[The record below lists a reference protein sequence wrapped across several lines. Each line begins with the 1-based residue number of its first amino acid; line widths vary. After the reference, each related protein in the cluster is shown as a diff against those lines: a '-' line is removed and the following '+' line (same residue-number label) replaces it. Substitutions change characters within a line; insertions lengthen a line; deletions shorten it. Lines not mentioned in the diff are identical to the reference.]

1 MPRAPAH
8 ARLCV
13 IGVSLR
19 SRSGLPDDL
28 EAFVNHYNHRGYHE
42 SLNSVTP
49 SDVYFVRDKTI
60 LTGWE
65 KIKKQTIRQRRLQH
79 QKQAA

>member
-19 SRSGLPDDL
+19 SRSGLPDEL
-28 EAFVNHYNHRGYHE
+28 QAFVDHYNHHRHHE
-42 SLNSVTP
+42 SLNNVTP
-49 SDVYFVRDKTI
+49 ADVYFGRGKAI
-60 LTGWE
+60 LRERE
-65 KIKKQTIRQRRLQH
+65 KIKKQTIKHRRLQH

>member
-13 IGVSLR
+13 VGVSLR
-19 SRSGLPDDL
+19 PLSGLPGDL
-28 EAFVNHYNHRGYHE
+28 EAFVDHYNHQRYYE
-42 SLNSVTP
+42 SINNVTP
-49 SDVYFVRDKTI
+49 ADVYFGRDKAI
-60 LTGWE
+60 LRERE

>member
-19 SRSGLPDDL
+19 SRSGLPDELD
-28 EAFVNHYNHRGYHE
+28 AFVDHYNHQRYHE
-42 SLNSVTP
+42 SINNVTLA
-49 SDVYFVRDKTI
+49 DVYFGRDKAI
-60 LTGWE
+60 LRARE
-65 KIKKQTIRQRRLQH
+65 KIKKRTIQQRRLQH

>member
-19 SRSGLPDDL
+19 SRSGLPDELD
-28 EAFVNHYNHRGYHE
+28 AFVDHYNHQRYHE
-42 SLNSVTP
+42 SINNVTLAY
-49 SDVYFVRDKTI
+49 VYFGRDKAI
-60 LTGWE
+60 LRERE
-65 KIKKQTIRQRRLQH
+65 KIKKRTIQQRRLQH